1 MTSYQC
7 IRTDHEE
14 VAERTISFHFEKPA
28 DFQVKARQLVD
39 AELIELPEMDSQAAG
54 RAFPIASAPYYG
66 ELLVATRMGNSAFK
80 RVLAGLPFG
89 TELGLEGPMGPIS
102 LHRNPAKAALLLA
115 GGIRIKPFSRD
126 RGLYGTETMN

>member
-28 DFQVKARQLVD
+28 DFQVKARQL
-39 AELIELPEMDSQAAG
+39 MDSQAAG

-66 ELLVATRMGNSAFK
+66 ELLVATRVGNSAFK

-89 TELGLEGPMGPIS
+89 TELKLEGPMGPIS